1 MGRDSHHTRE
11 GGGAIHSVGLAV
23 HVAHGVCGDVCHRC
37 HAVVHGLAGDG
48 DGRQGASL
56 AAGLGFVEGGTQ
68 DVRHK
73 QSFRGT
79 HAANCM
85 NCVLFTGMEVA
96 TEPSKQTGE
105 NMAITS
111 SLPGDMAMENMELP
125 GMAASA
131 VAPMCCMA
139 GVLRL
144 GY

>member
-1 MGRDSHHTRE
+1 MQSTVLVLLFTLHMGSAVTFAT
-11 GGGAIHSVGLAV
+11 GAMLLYMGSPVTVTAV
-23 HVAHGVCGDVCHRC
+23 KAPALPQGWVLWR
-37 HAVVHGLAGDG
+37 
-48 DGRQGASL
+48 GR
-56 AAGLGFVEGGTQ
+56 TQ

-73 QSFRGT
+73 QSHRDT